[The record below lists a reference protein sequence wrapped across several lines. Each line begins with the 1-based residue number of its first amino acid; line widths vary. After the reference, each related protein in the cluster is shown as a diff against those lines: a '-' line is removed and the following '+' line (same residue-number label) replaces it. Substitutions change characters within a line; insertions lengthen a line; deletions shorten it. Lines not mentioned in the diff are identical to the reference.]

1 VPDITRMKK
10 ILGVTPKISLDGALR
25 ATVDWFRKE
34 SESKPSL
41 TSASLEKKKR

>member
-1 VPDITRMKK
+1 VHT
-10 ILGVTPKISLDGALR
+10 SLFKGLK

-41 TSASLEKKKR
+41 TSAALEKKKR